1 MATFQQRTIDAF
13 KTKLKG
19 GGARS
24 NLFEVSFGAEA
35 GGIPTNAIA
44 SPSST
49 NSVFSQLTQGLS
61 FDEGDLM
68 LIKAAGMPASNIT
81 EIPVPFRGRT
91 LKIAGDRTFD
101 VWTITVIN
109 DTDFKWRSFFER
121 WVNYITKASDGSGT
135 INPSEYMADMNVAQL
150 SRGPSAAP
158 NAINDKTIQ
167 TLRKY
172 IVHGVFPTSVSAIDL
187 NYNNEN
193 EIEEFTVDLQVQ
205 WWEAKTGTNA
215 SDII

>member
-1 MATFQQRTIDAF
+1 MAIRFQDRTIDAF

-24 NLFEVSFGAEA
+24 NLFEVSFGEFQ
-35 GGIPTNAIA
+35 GGL
-44 SPSST
+44 PSTTATSTGAT
-49 NSVFSQLTQGLS
+49 NSVFGQLGVN
-61 FDEGDLM
+61 FDSNDLM

-101 VWTITVIN
+101 VWTITIIN

-121 WVNYITKASDGSGT
+121 WVNYIVKTSDGSGT
-135 INPSEYMADMNVAQL
+135 INPSEYMADMNVTQL
-150 SRGPSAAP
+150 SRGPGVAP
-158 NAINDKTIQ
+158 NQ
-167 TLRKY
+167 TNNSNIEVLRKY
-172 IVHGVFPTSVSAIDL
+172 IVHGAFPTAVSAIDL
-187 NYNNEN
+187 SYNNEN

-205 WWEAKTGTNA
+205 WWEAKTADNA